1 MTKPRAKRGETL
13 VETLA
18 AILIVTLTSLFF
30 LTTVIATVKINRAA
44 NVADDSLRVAQ
55 EAVETKQNPQK
66 SKITVTAGNQTKDY
80 DVTTY
85 GDSSDLQGY
94 VLN

>member
-1 MTKPRAKRGETL
+1 MAKPRAKRGETL

-30 LTTVIATVKINRAA
+30 LTTVITAVKINRAA
-44 NVADDSLRVAQ
+44 SVADDSLRVAQ
-55 EAVETKQNPQK
+55 EAVEKKQNPQN
-66 SKITVTAGNQTKDY
+66 SEITVTAGGTSKTY

-94 VLN
+94 VLK

>member
-1 MTKPRAKRGETL
+1 MAKPRAKRGETL

-30 LTTVIATVKINRAA
+30 LTSVIAAVKINRAA
-44 NVADDSLRVAQ
+44 SVADDSLRVAQ
-55 EAVETKQNPQK
+55 EAVETKKNAQD
-66 SKITVTAGNQTKDY
+66 STITVTVGSKTREY